1 MKRLLRISALLP
13 ILLCLLL
20 SGPSVTQAKG
30 DDFSAVV
37 KIIEQFYGVK
47 HQGIPFLGK
56 AAIKTAA
63 LAARVA
69 GGSKRRLAEAGSVK
83 VAYFEDQDF
92 ASPGG
97 AVNFRRTLKAALV
110 GNWLPFIQVLSLNDE
125 EQTYIF
131 LREAGSKFS
140 VLVVTIDKRE
150 ASVVQVNVSP
160 QTLAM
165 LMKDPDEMGKAIT
178 EDATLND
185 NQE

>member
-1 MKRLLRISALLP
+1 LSAAFAAK
-13 ILLCLLL
+13 
-20 SGPSVTQAKG
+20 AKG
-30 DDFSAVV
+30 DDFGAVV

-47 HQGIPFLGK
+47 HKGIPFLAK
-56 AAIKTAA
+56 AGIKTAA

-69 GGSKRRLAEAGSVK
+69 GGSRRRLAEAGSVK

-97 AVNFRRTLKAALV
+97 AANFRRTLKAALI
-110 GNWLPFIQVLSLNDE
+110 GDWLPFVQVLSLNDE

-131 LREAGSKFS
+131 LREAGSKFN
-140 VLVVTIDKRE
+140 VLVVTIEKRY

-165 LMKDPDEMGKAIT
+165 LMEDPDEMGKVIT

>member
-1 MKRLLRISALLP
+1 MKRPLRISALP

-20 SGPSVTQAKG
+20 SAPFAAQAKG
-30 DDFSAVV
+30 DDFGAVV

-47 HQGIPFLGK
+47 HKGIPLLARAG
-56 AAIKTAA
+56 IKTAA

-69 GGSKRRLAEAGSVK
+69 GGSKRRLAEAGSVR

-92 ASPGG
+92 TSPGG

-125 EQTYIF
+125 EQTYVF
-131 LREAGSKFS
+131 LREAGSKFN

-165 LMKDPDEMGKAIT
+165 LMKDPDEMGRAIT